1 MRQYPNKVLPQ
12 FYHIIHR
19 NIEKMGLKIMP
30 DYKKGETTYITE
42 QFSQNLPSDAYR
54 SGR

>member
-1 MRQYPNKVLPQ
+1 M
-12 FYHIIHR
+12 
-19 NIEKMGLKIMP
+19 ELKIMP
-30 DYKKGETTYITE
+30 EYKKGETTYITG